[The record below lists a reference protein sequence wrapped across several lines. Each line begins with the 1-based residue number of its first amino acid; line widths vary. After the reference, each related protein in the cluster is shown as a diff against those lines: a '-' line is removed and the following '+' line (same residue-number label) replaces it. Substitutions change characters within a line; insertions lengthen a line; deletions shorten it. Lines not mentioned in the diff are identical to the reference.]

1 MVGQATTSHARKL
14 AVCAAAGEGSDTAGI
29 ETRCS
34 RQSMQTARD
43 LYLAAYDVTSPRR
56 LRAALD
62 LVRGYATGGQY
73 SVHECWLTP
82 AERAQMIADA
92 AQILDDGEDRL
103 LLLRLDPRGAAIAL
117 GVATTPADPSC
128 FYVA

>member
-1 MVGQATTSHARKL
+1 
-14 AVCAAAGEGSDTAGI
+14 
-29 ETRCS
+29 
-34 RQSMQTARD
+34 MQTTRD
-43 LYLAAYDVTSPRR
+43 LYLAAYDVADARR

-82 AERAQMIADA
+82 AERAQLIVDA
-92 AQILDDGEDRL
+92 ASILNEEEDRM
-103 LLLRLDPRGAAIAL
+103 LLLRLDPRGAAITL
-117 GVATTPADPSC
+117 GVAVAPADPSC

>member
-1 MVGQATTSHARKL
+1 MT
-14 AVCAAAGEGSDTAGI
+14 E
-29 ETRCS
+29 
-34 RQSMQTARD
+34 RD
-43 LYLAAYDVTSPRR
+43 LYLAAYDVAHPRR

-82 AERAQMIADA
+82 AERAQLLADA
-92 AQILDDGEDRL
+92 AHVLDETEDRL
-103 LLLRLDPRGAAIAL
+103 LLLRLDPRSAAIVL
-117 GVATTPADPSC
+117 GVAEHPADPAC

>member
-1 MVGQATTSHARKL
+1 MTVRLPATTML
-14 AVCAAAGEGSDTAGI
+14 TG
-29 ETRCS
+29 
-34 RQSMQTARD
+34 RD
-43 LYLAAYDVTSPRR
+43 LYLAAYDVACPRR

-82 AERAQMIADA
+82 AERAQLIVDA
-92 AQILDDGEDRL
+92 AAILDASEDRL
-103 LLLRLDPRGAAIAL
+103 LLLRLDPRGAAITL
-117 GVATTPADPSC
+117 GVGQAPEDPSC